1 MRTAWT
7 RLTAI
12 SAVAAVGLLAGCG
25 SGTSATKTASEDPK
39 TAFSSGLDGLGNT
52 DALTV
57 TLKLDASSDQLVALS
72 KEDPSGTP
80 LTAKQAQELSTASV
94 VIETKTTD
102 GSKLS
107 TATGS
112 SPSKAAFRL
121 AVQDSGSSLAEIRS
135 LDNTLFVQAD
145 LKTLLDIFGKSKQY
159 GDLTARTSSL
169 PPFVQAF
176 VQGKWVSLDLNSL
189 KSLASQFG
197 ASASTN
203 PQQNQKLLN
212 DLKATLGRDVTVTRV
227 GTDDQGDHLKVTA
240 QSRTL
245 VDDIVK
251 TVQAD
256 MPSAGLAT
264 NALKP
269 SSVPDHSVVIDAWVK
284 DGALSK
290 LSLDLV
296 QFAKPGEAKA
306 GDHLPVVLTFDKSGD
321 DIGKPSGAVAVDTSQ
336 LFTLL
341 GALGSK

>member
-25 SGTSATKTASEDPK
+25 SGSTATKTASEDPK
-39 TAFSSGLDGLGNT
+39 TAFSSGLDGLGDT

-57 TLKLDASSDQLVALS
+57 TLKLDATADQLVALS
-72 KEDPSGTP
+72 KENPSDTP
-80 LTAKQAQELSTASV
+80 LTAKQAQELSTASL

-107 TATGS
+107 SANGTS
-112 SPSKAAFRL
+112 NKAAFRL
-121 AVQDSGSSLAEIRS
+121 AVQDNGNSLAEIRTV
-135 LDNTLFVQAD
+135 DNTLYIQAD

-159 GDLTARTSSL
+159 GELTARASSL
-169 PPFVQAF
+169 PSFVQAF
-176 VQGKWVSLDLNSL
+176 VQGKWVSLELNSL

-203 PQQNQKLLN
+203 PQQNQKLLT

-240 QSRTL
+240 QSRAL
-245 VDDIVK
+245 VDDIAK

-269 SSVPDHSVVIDAWVK
+269 TSVPDHSVVIDVWVK
-284 DGALSK
+284 DGSLSK

-306 GDHLPVVLTFDKSGD
+306 GDHLPVVLTFDKSAD
-321 DIGKPSGAVAVDTSQ
+321 DISKPAGAVPVDTSQ
-336 LFTLL
+336 LFTML